1 MISELNFPFVFKEK
15 PNIDD
20 VFVEKNDKYEFN
32 KIKKLT
38 VYLLGTFLFLAYLII
53 AHGYWKANYPFLMNV
68 TFFSLILLIVL
79 FILKRNMHQSEILTA
94 IILIYIPIVNILI
107 KDAFFLH
114 QGNPLINTIFLH
126 THFML
131 LLFVCLCGLV
141 CDHRH
146 ILFVGGLSV
155 IWIWI
160 FTFYS
165 NDSFLWSLVTL
176 DSVFFIGV
184 SVIIYSVYS
193 SIRIHSQQL
202 DELSQTKSI
211 QNQKLNK
218 LIDFKDWMLNIIIH
232 DLKNPINRILC
243 AGKKPVIQQDEVVDP
258 SREMLLLVQ
267 NILDVYKMEESKM
280 TLKLSTINIDPIIQ
294 QATDQV
300 KYLLDEKKITLIKR
314 LSINSTIEVDE
325 HLLIRVVVNLL
336 SNAIKYSKI
345 NSRIEIRIMPKDN
358 KIRVEVIDSGEG
370 IEIWNLDAMFEKYFQ
385 GNSRDLGYTHSTGL
399 GLSFC
404 KSVITMHGGFIGA
417 KSVLN
422 QGTTIW
428 FELPAQSEHTEIS
441 EIITHTSPRK
451 YMNNHHEDLT
461 ILKYKMK
468 MANLVV
474 YQTGEILNIL
484 RSSTTENYPD
494 FLFWKEEIIKSSMTG
509 NAEYFN
515 QLKEIPS
522 DSAFSFSQC

>member
-20 VFVEKNDKYEFN
+20 VFVDKNIKYEFN

-38 VYLLGTFLFLAYLII
+38 VYILGTFLFIAYLII
-53 AHGYWKANYPFLMNV
+53 AHGYWTANYYFLMDV
-68 TFFSLILLIVL
+68 TSFSLILLILL
-79 FILKRNMHQSEILTA
+79 FILKRNMYQSEILTA
-94 IILIYIPIVNILI
+94 ITLIYVPIANILI
-107 KDAFFLH
+107 KDAFFLI
-114 QGNPLINTIFLH
+114 QGNPSINTIFLH

-141 CDHRH
+141 CNLRH
-146 ILFVGGLSV
+146 ILFIGALSV

-165 NDSFLWSLVTL
+165 KDSFLWSLVTL

-193 SIRIHSQQL
+193 SIRFHSQRL
-202 DELSQTKSI
+202 DELSQNKTI
-211 QNQKLNK
+211 QNEKLNK
-218 LIDFKDWMLNIIIH
+218 LIDFKDWMLNIIMH

-243 AGKKPVIQQDEVVDP
+243 AGKKPVIQQEEVVEP
-258 SREMLLLVQ
+258 GKEMLLLVQ

-280 TLKLSTINIDPIIQ
+280 KLKLSTVYFDPIIQ

-300 KYLLDEKKITLIKR
+300 KYLLDERKITLIKR
-314 LSINSTIEVDE
+314 ISVKSTVEADE
-325 HLLIRVVVNLL
+325 HLLVRVIINLL
-336 SNAIKYSKI
+336 SNAIKYSQA
-345 NSRIEIRIMPKDN
+345 NSCIEIRIMPKDD
-358 KIRVEVIDSGEG
+358 KIRVEVIDHGEG
-370 IEIWNLDAMFEKYFQ
+370 IDLWNLDAIFEKYFQ
-385 GNSRDLGYTHSTGL
+385 GNTRDLGYNHSTGL

-404 KSVITMHGGFIGA
+404 KSVIAMHGGVIGA
-417 KSVLN
+417 QSVLN
-422 QGTTIW
+422 KGTTIW
-428 FELPAQSEHTEIS
+428 FELPVQSENTEIS
-441 EIITHTSPRK
+441 EIVTQTSPRK
-451 YMNNHHEDLT
+451 YMNNQNENLT

-474 YQTGEILNIL
+474 YQTGEILKIL
-484 RSSTTENYPD
+484 KSSTYEMSPD

-509 NAEYFN
+509 NVEYFN

-522 DSAFSFSQC
+522 DSNSS